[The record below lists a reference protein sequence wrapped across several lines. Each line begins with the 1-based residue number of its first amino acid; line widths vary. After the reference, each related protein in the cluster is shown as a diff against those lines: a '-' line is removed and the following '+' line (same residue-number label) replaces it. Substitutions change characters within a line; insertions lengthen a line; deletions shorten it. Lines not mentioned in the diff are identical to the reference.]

1 MEFTKE
7 ELENERQELSP
18 FLADLKK
25 QQGNDPFKTP
35 KFYFDNLADKVL
47 AQANSAEKTVS
58 VKQKRTPQY
67 PTLLAR
73 LQGFLSA
80 VFPPKLAMAF
90 ASLVLVAVVGWWIFT
105 PKMPVTNVSVPEMT
119 VVQSPNVEQTLP
131 TVEPT
136 NPAKT
141 PVVAS
146 KIVTLKDVPNEEID
160 AYISDNLADFEGF
173 LSDQNTAKL
182 ADTEGVKIK
191 HPQSGL
197 TEEELEAYLAEN
209 MEDSDLEG
217 SDNNL

>member
-1 MEFTKE
+1 MKE
-7 ELENERQELSP
+7 ELENELRELSP

-25 QQGNDPFKTP
+25 REGNDQFKAP

-58 VKQKRTPQY
+58 VKHKETPQY

-73 LQGFLSA
+73 LQGLLSV

-105 PKMPVTNVSVPEMT
+105 PKMAVTNVSVPEMT
-119 VVQSPNVEQTLP
+119 VVQPPNMEQTLP

-160 AYISDNLADFEGF
+160 AYISDNLADFEGL
-173 LSDQNTAKL
+173 LSNQNAPKL
-182 ADTEGVKIK
+182 ADTEGGKIT

-209 MEDSDLEG
+209 MEDTDLEG